1 MVRYCHLFT
10 LLKPVTKTL
19 TTVYHIRSTSVTV
32 CTLFLS
38 LVVAQRHYLTLIITS
53 LITSLLL
60 LSQILHLLSHTLCLH
75 SPIIRTLSSSLS
87 VRADKTDSYCYKQGT
102 SFSLKTPVAGKDTHA
117 SPVHTCSALYK
128 TPHTPLITLHSHLP
142 HLRNNYACTPPN
154 PARPSNCCNTRI
166 SPANCLTRRSL
177 HAPPTSRDPRETCDT
192 LPRDHCT
199 RNIDPSSCS
208 HLCTGPTRRNA
219 LASVTYV
226 GPSLGMPLLCSL
238 TPSLSLR
245 PLPPRAMPPPV
256 VLLADRLD
264 GGVPHGAL
272 STSPL

>member
-1 MVRYCHLFT
+1 MYCHKL
-10 LLKPVTKTL
+10 
-19 TTVYHIRSTSVTV
+19 TVYVAILLPCCNLYQIVLHSV
-32 CTLFLS
+32 S
-38 LVVAQRHYLTLIITS
+38 HSPSPSLTLRVRS
-53 LITSLLL
+53 HSHFH
-60 LSQILHLLSHTLCLH
+60 HL
-75 SPIIRTLSSSLS
+75 
-87 VRADKTDSYCYKQGT
+87 Y
-102 SFSLKTPVAGKDTHA
+102 
-117 SPVHTCSALYK
+117 
-128 TPHTPLITLHSHLP
+128 TPLITLHSHHP

-192 LPRDHCT
+192 LPRAHCT
-199 RNIDPSSCS
+199 HNIDPSSCS

-226 GPSLGMPLLCSL
+226 GPSLGMPPLCSL
-238 TPSLSLR
+238 TPSLSSR
-245 PLPPRAMPPPV
+245 PLPPRAMPPPL